1 MVYEQKA
8 VYGTTGV
15 FKSETGT
22 WKPGKE
28 DGGVKKYVNHEMKKI
43 PQLCQG
49 SVQVL
54 VISKI
59 LEVLKSR
66 GLILHFIFI

>member
-8 VYGTTGV
+8 VYGTTRV

-28 DGGVKKYVNHEMKKI
+28 GGGVKKYVNHEMKKI
-43 PQLCQG
+43 P
-49 SVQVL
+49 
-54 VISKI
+54 
-59 LEVLKSR
+59 
-66 GLILHFIFI
+66 